1 MHTVQVR
8 LRRDAG
14 LSEPEKTPG
23 AVTLATPF
31 GPATLRGLPPGAVA
45 ALRVLAR
52 GGATEDELA
61 ETVTEHDG
69 EGGLLRWHLLL
80 RKLSAGALLE
90 RAVLV
95 PSGREVV
102 PSGGEVVPSGGE
114 VAPSGGEPV
123 AVLRP
128 YGGGPLRPAAPLAAD
143 ARVRLSRFAVAA
155 PEDGRL
161 VVRAPRSPLG
171 VELAPAAAPL
181 LGLLADWTVPAGLAC
196 PGLPDETT
204 AAVLGLFADAGLL
217 VRPTPEGED
226 PERGAAP
233 LAQWSPADLWLHT
246 RTREPRTTGRY
257 GGTYPLRGVW
267 DPLPVAPP
275 AFAGDRIALEPPDL
289 DAIAKTEASLTEVI
303 EARRS
308 IREHDAA
315 DPITLDRLG
324 ELLYRTMR
332 QRRTFTGE
340 DGQELADRPY
350 PSGGAV
356 HELEVYPLVVSCEGL
371 EPGLWHYAAHG
382 HVLERVADPGPAT
395 RTLLDR
401 AKAAAMMTEDP
412 QVLLIVTARFGRVM
426 WKYETIAYSLI
437 LKHVGVLYQTFYLV
451 ATAMGLAVCG
461 LGGGDAAEFAAA
473 SGLDPHAEGSVG
485 ELLLGSRRGGAA
497 GTPPGWSPEVPA

>member
-1 MHTVQVR
+1 MHTVQLR

-14 LSEPEKTPG
+14 LSEPEGTPG
-23 AVTLATPF
+23 ALTLATPF
-31 GPATLRGLPPGAVA
+31 GPAALRGLPPGAVA
-45 ALRVLAR
+45 ALRALA
-52 GGATEDELA
+52 GGGVSEEELA
-61 ETVTEHDG
+61 GIVTSHDG

-90 RAVLV
+90 RAVT
-95 PSGREVV
+95 S
-102 PSGGEVVPSGGE
+102 SGGD
-114 VAPSGGEPV
+114 PV

-128 YGGGPLRPAAPLAAD
+128 YGGGPLRAAAPLAAD

-181 LGLLADWTVPAGLAC
+181 LGLLADWTTPAALVC
-196 PGLPDETT
+196 PGLPDATT
-204 AAVLGLFADAGLL
+204 AAVLGLFAGAGLL
-217 VRPTPEGED
+217 VRPTQEGKD

-246 RTREPRTTGRY
+246 RTREPRASARY
-257 GGTYPLRGVW
+257 GGSYPMRGVQ
-267 DPLPVAPP
+267 DPLPVTPP
-275 AFAGDRIALEPPDL
+275 AFPGPRITLEPPDL
-289 DAIAKTEASLTEVI
+289 DAIAKTEAGLTDVL

-315 DPITLDRLG
+315 APITLDRLG

-332 QRRTFTGE
+332 QRGTFTGE

-371 EPGLWHYAAHG
+371 EAGLWHYAAGAHA
-382 HVLERVADPGPAT
+382 LERVADPGPAT

-401 AKAAAMMTEDP
+401 ARSAAMMTDDP
-412 QVLLIVTARFGRVM
+412 QVLLLVTARFGRVM

-485 ELLLGSRRGGAA
+485 ELVLGSRPGGAA
-497 GTPPGWSPEVPA
+497 GTPPQWRTGVPM

>member
-1 MHTVQVR
+1 MHTVQLR

-14 LSEPEKTPG
+14 LSEPEGTPG
-23 AVTLATPF
+23 ALTLATPF
-31 GPATLRGLPPGAVA
+31 GPAALRGLPPGAVA
-45 ALRVLAR
+45 ALRALA
-52 GGATEDELA
+52 GGGVSEEELA
-61 ETVTEHDG
+61 GIVTSHDG

-90 RAVLV
+90 RAVT
-95 PSGREVV
+95 S
-102 PSGGEVVPSGGE
+102 SGGD
-114 VAPSGGEPV
+114 PV

-128 YGGGPLRPAAPLAAD
+128 YGGGPLRAAAPLAAD

-181 LGLLADWTVPAGLAC
+181 LGLLADWTTPAVLVC
-196 PGLPDETT
+196 PGLADATT

-217 VRPTPEGED
+217 VRLTPEGED

-246 RTREPRTTGRY
+246 RTREPRTSGRY
-257 GGTYPLRGVW
+257 GGSYPMRGVW
-267 DPLPVAPP
+267 DPLPVTPP
-275 AFAGDRIALEPPDL
+275 AFPGPRIPLEPPDL
-289 DAIAKTEASLTEVI
+289 DAIAKTEAGLTEVL

-315 DPITLDRLG
+315 APITLDRLG

-332 QRRTFTGE
+332 QRSTFTGE

-371 EPGLWHYAAHG
+371 EPGLWHYAAGAHA
-382 HVLERVADPGPAT
+382 LERVADPGPAT

-401 AKAAAMMTEDP
+401 ARSAAMMTDDP
-412 QVLLIVTARFGRVM
+412 QVLLLVTARFGRVM

-485 ELLLGSRRGGAA
+485 ELVLGSRPGAAA
-497 GTPPGWSPEVPA
+497 GTPPQWRTGVPM